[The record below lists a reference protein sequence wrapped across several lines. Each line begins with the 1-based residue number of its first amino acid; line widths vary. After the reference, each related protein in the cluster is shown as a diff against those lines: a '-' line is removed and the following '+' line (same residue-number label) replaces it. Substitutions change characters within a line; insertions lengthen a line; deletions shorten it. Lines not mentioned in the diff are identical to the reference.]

1 MAISRAFAYNTGAA
15 IPGLTQVGNL
25 AISGTSFSG
34 LTSSLSWYNGPDES
48 LGYVIAYESS
58 GNTVPGGASP
68 LTISTNA
75 GSGLNGFSVGGQA
88 VAFDITANPAIGTT
102 YPIGSQIT
110 FQNGEVRTFV
120 GYDDYG
126 SIYDIFYDSPISTS
140 TLFPITIQYGTL
152 ARVQFWRSSTQSDA
166 TFISLSQ
173 YISNRHGSPQ
183 TFSGATQAVSW
194 LNSNGY
200 WTSYAVS
207 STLGTLANPAVS
219 AQAIYNSGQTT
230 SGWYYIQTSNMTS
243 AKQIYCNMTDEG
255 GGWMLMSY
263 SPNNIA
269 APLGIPYPNQ
279 WLGGTGSL
287 TSRVSIDAREVWYHN
302 GLAQCSQV
310 MKMASTT
317 ASLVPLLNNV
327 VIANRV
333 VYSNPNNLRLSATFS
348 TTLNNNTPMT
358 GTWSGIKGH
367 TLMNTSLAVNAPGD
381 WIYSVNTWWT
391 VCGPS
396 TQLLSDG
403 RSGNAQGSGSWT
415 NISNGVIYGMADV
428 NTITTS
434 SRSDIKTYAVYIK

>member
-1 MAISRAFAYNTGAA
+1 MAVTNRLFTYSATPISGAS
-15 IPGLTQVGNL
+15 QSGNL
-25 AISGTSFSG
+25 AISTTYIPGYTWWG
-34 LTSSLSWYNGPDES
+34 GPDES
-48 LGYVIAYESS
+48 VGYVIAHEDTTVGVRTERNKGATIS
-58 GNTVPGGASP
+58 GN
-68 LTISTNA
+68 
-75 GSGLNGFSVGGQA
+75 SVG
-88 VAFDITANPAIGTT
+88 
-102 YPIGSQIT
+102 
-110 FQNGEVRTFV
+110 
-120 GYDDYG
+120 
-126 SIYDIFYDSPISTS
+126 
-140 TLFPITIQYGTL
+140 
-152 ARVQFWRSSTQSDA
+152 FWRTATQSDA
-166 TFISLSQ
+166 AFLTMFNGIFNQ
-173 YISNRHGSPQ
+173 NY
-183 TFSGATQAVSW
+183 ATASTAAAW
-194 LNSNGY
+194 LNANGY
-200 WTSYAVS
+200 WTSYS
-207 STLGTLANPAVS
+207 TSGTLGTLGNPAVN

-230 SGWYYIQTSNMTS
+230 NGWYYIQTSNMTS

-310 MKMASTT
+310 MKIASTT
-317 ASLVPLLNNV
+317 ASLVPLVSNV
-327 VIANRV
+327 QIANKV

-434 SRSDIKTYAVYIK
+434 NRSDIKTYAVYIK

>member
-1 MAISRAFAYNTGAA
+1 MPISRAFAYNTGEA
-15 IPGLTQVGNL
+15 IAGLTQVGNL

-48 LGYVIAYESS
+48 LGYVIAYQSL
-58 GNTVPGGASP
+58 GNTVPGTDTP
-68 LTISTNA
+68 
-75 GSGLNGFSVGGQA
+75 
-88 VAFDITANPAIGTT
+88 
-102 YPIGSQIT
+102 
-110 FQNGEVRTFV
+110 
-120 GYDDYG
+120 
-126 SIYDIFYDSPISTS
+126 
-140 TLFPITIQYGTL
+140 

-183 TFSGATQAVSW
+183 TFTGATQAVSW

-230 SGWYYIQTSNMTS
+230 DGWYYIQTSNMS
-243 AKQIYCNMTDEG
+243 SPKQIYCNMTDQG
-255 GGWMLMSY
+255 GGWMLMTY
-263 SPNNIA
+263 NPNVTAN
-269 APLGIPYPNQ
+269 LGNPYPNQ

-287 TSRVSIDAREVWYHN
+287 TSKISIDARQIWYHN

-310 MKMASTT
+310 MRMASTT

-327 VIANRV
+327 TIANRV
-333 VYSNPNNLRLSATFS
+333 VYSNPSNLRLSATFS
-348 TTLNNNTPMT
+348 TTLANNTPMT

-367 TLMNTSLAVNAPGD
+367 TLMSTSLAVNAPGD
-381 WIYSVNTWWT
+381 WIYSVNIWWT

-396 TQLLSDG
+396 TQLSADG

-415 NISNGVIYGMADV
+415 RVDNNNIYGMADV
-428 NTITTS
+428 AALLVHLELILKHMLFILN
-434 SRSDIKTYAVYIK
+434 KN

>member
-1 MAISRAFAYNTGAA
+1 MATSRAFCYNPVPIDIPNTESIGSMSVATGAINA
-15 IPGLTQVGNL
+15 GFYTNVNL
-25 AISGTSFSG
+25 Q
-34 LTSSLSWYNGPDES
+34 WWNGPDED
-48 LGYVIAYESS
+48 LGYVIAYVDPS
-58 GNTVPGGASP
+58 GDRPNAPERTF
-68 LTISTNA
+68 STNYVC
-75 GSGLNGFSVGGQA
+75 NIGFFRSAAKTDQSFVDLVKIISA
-88 VAFDITANPAIGTT
+88 SSSLILA
-102 YPIGSQIT
+102 SQSKT
-110 FQNGEVRTFV
+110 
-120 GYDDYG
+120 
-126 SIYDIFYDSPISTS
+126 
-140 TLFPITIQYGTL
+140 
-152 ARVQFWRSSTQSDA
+152 
-166 TFISLSQ
+166 
-173 YISNRHGSPQ
+173 
-183 TFSGATQAVSW
+183 W
-194 LNSNGY
+194 LNNNGY
-200 WTSYAVS
+200 WTSYSTV
-207 STLGTLANPAVS
+207 STLGTIGNPAVS

-263 SPNNIA
+263 SPNNTIA
-269 APLGIPYPNQ
+269 PVGIPYPNQ

-317 ASLVPLLNNV
+317 ASLVPLVSNV
-327 VIANRV
+327 AIANKV
-333 VYSNPNNLRLSATFS
+333 VYSNPNNLKLSATFS

-396 TQLLSDG
+396 TQLSADG

-415 NISNGVIYGMADV
+415 NISSNTIYGMADV
-428 NTITTS
+428 NTITS
-434 SRSDIKTYAVYIK
+434 STRSDIKTYAVYIK